1 AFRCRIVSMPGAWD
15 KSPDSRA
22 LEMRLSVPPEGG
34 LRGIASELATKIAE
48 HLGARSPD
56 AQSLG
61 AMVDGLASRLGNGG
75 AQQQDI
81 TFEFRQVD
89 GELVIEARC
98 DGKAS
103 EVRHP
108 LPA

>member
-1 AFRCRIVSMPGAWD
+1 MAGA
-15 KSPDSRA
+15 SERHPESRA
-22 LEMRLSVPPEGG
+22 LEMRLSVPAEGG

-48 HLGARSPD
+48 YLGTGSPD
-56 AQSLG
+56 AQSIG

-75 AQQQDI
+75 KGAQDI
-81 TFEFRQVD
+81 TFNFRQVD
-89 GELVIEARC
+89 GDLVIEARC
-98 DGKAS
+98 DGEAS

>member
-1 AFRCRIVSMPGAWD
+1 MGGT
-15 KSPDSRA
+15 PDSSLDSPA
-22 LEMRLSVPPEGG
+22 LEMRLSVPAEGG
-34 LRGIASELATKIAE
+34 LRGIASELATRIAE
-48 HLGARSPD
+48 HLGSKSPD

-75 AQQQDI
+75 AHAERDI

-98 DGKAS
+98 NDEAS